1 MFIDYLLGK
10 STPPNTLKNKEAAFT
25 TERVK
30 LCYYKKP
37 HEVHPKSP

>member
-10 STPPNTLKNKEAAFT
+10 STLPNTLKDTQAAFT
-25 TERVK
+25 TEIVK

-37 HEVHPKSP
+37 HEVHAKSP